1 MRDQFEEIDDEDEDE
16 EWGLE
21 EEDQDD
27 GDEGEGGMEVI
38 YVGPGRPEAGE
49 ASEERVYAVRPNK
62 TALKREMVALQKL
75 ADRLLTFSEQR
86 LEPLGLSERTTLALA
101 EGRRIKAL
109 DARRRQQRFLAKLL
123 SKEDLE
129 PVERFL
135 DEIDGKNAAGN
146 RHFHELEQWRDR
158 LIDEGDG
165 ALEEL
170 LEEQP
175 EADRQQL
182 RQLIR
187 AAKREREQ
195 GKPPAAARKLFKFL
209 RGLFEQGQ

>member
-1 MRDQFEEIDDEDEDE
+1 MMSTMRDQFEDIDDEDEGEEWEDEDE
-16 EWGLE
+16 ESGVE
-21 EEDQDD
+21 VVYVGQHHPEGGEED
-27 GDEGEGGMEVI
+27 
-38 YVGPGRPEAGE
+38 
-49 ASEERVYAVRPNK
+49 EERVYAVRPNK
-62 TALKREMVALQKL
+62 SALKREMVALQKL
-75 ADRLLTFSEQR
+75 ADRLLTFSEKR
-86 LEPLGLSERTTLALA
+86 LEPLGLSEKTTQALA

-129 PVERFL
+129 PVDRFL
-135 DEIDGKNAAGN
+135 DAIDGKHAATN
-146 RHFHELEQWRDR
+146 RLFHELEVWRDR
-158 LIDEGDG
+158 LIDEGDE

-187 AAKREREQ
+187 AAKKEREQ
-195 GKPPAAARKLFKFL
+195 ERPPAAARKLFKHL
-209 RGLFEQGQ
+209 RALYWAPL